1 MSSPVTVLGVLTMA
15 ALSSPTP
22 LPTPADGVEC
32 RHSVQAQ
39 RLQPALLQSI
49 SAVPLLVSP
58 FQPVP
63 PCKGDLLPFNYLA
76 ALPLPINES
85 PT

>member
-1 MSSPVTVLGVLTMA
+1 MFSPVMVLGVLMMA

-32 RHSVQAQ
+32 RHSVQEQ

-49 SAVPLLVSP
+49 SLVPLLVLSSP
-58 FQPVP
+58 PVP
-63 PCKGDLLPFNYLA
+63 PCTGDLLPFNYLA
-76 ALPLPINES
+76 ALPLLTNEH
-85 PT
+85 